1 MLLKCNQT
9 TLQSEKENRIP
20 MIDVEHE
27 IKKKFPHVDT
37 NSSFIKKSLLK
48 VARRLVHEESINK
61 FLKENAHLKGLEFV
75 DAVLDHFEFDYTV
88 SSNDLQNI
96 PSSGKVV
103 IIANHPLGGLDAL
116 CLLKLVSTVRN
127 DVKIV
132 ANDFLAGIEALS
144 SLFIPIDNYKR
155 RQSKKDIKAIYDAL
169 NNEQAIIIFP
179 AGEVSR
185 ASAKGIQD
193 PLWNKGF
200 LSFAQHCN
208 APILPILVDGKNS
221 KVFYTMSV
229 INKTFS
235 TLLLSNEMFKKQ
247 AKNINIKIGE
257 IIPNDNILP
266 KGLNKRYI
274 VGLYKKHL
282 YALKKGKK
290 SYFLTQKAIA
300 HPQKKKDLVKELK
313 NSQLLGQTR
322 DGKKIYLYDYT
333 DDSVV
338 LKELGRLRELSFRK
352 VGEGVNKKRDT
363 DKYDIYYQHII
374 LWDEDELEIV
384 GSYRIGNGDFINK
397 NIGVKG
403 FYSSTLFKY
412 HEELNPYLKDSI
424 ELGRSFVQ
432 PKYWGT
438 RALDYLWYGIGAYL
452 KAHPHIKYMFG
463 PVSLSASF
471 PQVAKD
477 LMIFYYTHY
486 YLGQKNLVSPRLS
499 YSYASDM
506 EELKSLFVLNDR
518 KKDFKTLKSSLNT
531 IGVTVPTLF
540 KQYSDLCEEGGVE
553 FQGFNIDENFS
564 DCIDGFILVRVQ
576 KVKEAQRKRYIGE

>member
-1 MLLKCNQT
+1 LT
-9 TLQSEKENRIP
+9 I
-20 MIDVEHE
+20 
-27 IKKKFPHVDT
+27 IK
-37 NSSFIKKSLLK
+37 
-48 VARRLVHEESINK
+48 
-61 FLKENAHLKGLEFV
+61 
-75 DAVLDHFEFDYTV
+75 
-88 SSNDLQNI
+88 ND
-96 PSSGKVV
+96 K
-103 IIANHPLGGLDAL
+103 A
-116 CLLKLVSTVRN
+116 
-127 DVKIV
+127 
-132 ANDFLAGIEALS
+132 
-144 SLFIPIDNYKR
+144 
-155 RQSKKDIKAIYDAL
+155 KKDIRNIYEAL
-169 NNEQAIIIFP
+169 NDEKAIIIFP

-193 PLWNKGF
+193 PMWSKGF
-200 LSFAQHCN
+200 LNFATHCN

-257 IIPNDNILP
+257 IIPNEHILP
-266 KGLNKRYI
+266 KGLNKKYLI
-274 VGLYKKHL
+274 GVYKKHL

-290 SYFLTQKAIA
+290 SYFVTQKAIA
-300 HPQKKKDLVKELK
+300 HPQKKKDLIKELK
-313 NSQLLGQTR
+313 NSQLLGQTG
-322 DGKKIYLYDYT
+322 DGKKIYLYDYC
-333 DDSVV
+333 DDSIV

-374 LWDEDELEIV
+374 LWDEEELEIV

-412 HEELNPYLKDSI
+412 HDALNPYLKESI

-463 PVSLSASF
+463 PVSISASF
-471 PQVAKD
+471 PKVAKD
-477 LMIFYYTHY
+477 MLIFYYSHY
-486 YLGQKNLVSPRLS
+486 FLAQKSLVSARLP
-499 YSYASDM
+499 YQYASDLQD
-506 EELKSLFVLNDR
+506 LKSMFALDDR
-518 KKDFKTLKSSLNT
+518 KKDFKTLKSSLNN

-564 DCIDGFILVRVQ
+564 DCIDGFILVRVE
-576 KVKEAQRKRYIGE
+576 KVKAAQRKRYIGE